1 METKWILSEI
11 KSKLTNFDLPID
23 NNILNILANRGIV
36 DEKDIVSFIN
46 PNLENLE
53 DPLRLKDL
61 DLAASYILEAIKQN
75 QNICIYGDY
84 DVDGITSTSLLYLVL
99 KQIGAKNL
107 DYYIPLRNEGY
118 GLNKDAIKEIKDKGT
133 DLIITVDCGISS
145 YYDVEYINEL
155 DMKVIVTDHH
165 DLPSDKRLPRSLAC
179 INPKRTDNEYSFP
192 NIAGVGVAFLLS
204 YELFRRLDMKDE
216 IYNYLDIA
224 TLGTIADIMPIIKEN
239 RIIVKYG
246 LEKLRNSKNLGLRTI
261 LNKTELTGK
270 ELTTGDISFKIAPIF
285 NAAGRL
291 ADAKLGV
298 KLLISDNQNEINVL
312 ADNLISNNI
321 DRRKIQDE
329 IIENVLNELKDKDLS
344 DKYILISHSPLYHH
358 GIIGIVASKVLET
371 YYKPCII
378 MEENPD
384 EGIAVASCRSI
395 EGFNITKALSSVSKL
410 LVKFGGHAN
419 AAGFTIKL
427 ENLEQFKK
435 EIEKYAKNEL
445 ENIKLTK
452 NIKIDMKIPAQK
464 VSYEFIQSLNL
475 LKPFGFGNPTPLLL
489 SENCIIHNPKTV
501 GNTEQHLK
509 FDIDQKGFSVKN
521 AIWFNGGSNL
531 KQLKKNNIFYDVV
544 FKLETNEYKD
554 RFYPSILIE
563 DMKES
568 KLKDDRFQYYHS
580 MYNTSFPM
588 KSVFYTTLD
597 LEDIDIEKIY
607 LKRSFNTYTV
617 MSGQR
622 ALSKLDTNVSTLL
635 SNLNDFYG
643 FEFEIKME
651 NVEIRENHKIVHILI
666 KRNYE
671 IQNYSNQDKV
681 QFRNIKKQILGEQ
694 EYNDVTKEILSKYY
708 KEDESVFIS
717 NNNISYYIDEDKIK
731 IKEQF
736 YYPLLLTIGMKYF
749 FDHDK
754 KMVFYTK
761 NKFFVKNNY
770 LRNYFEFKNKVD
782 IKDKIDNAIF
792 DFNSI
797 GMPIFKLKYEKAVF
811 FCDKDYTKTKL
822 YVIKKETYLPPNIFR
837 LNKKI
842 LSSIDYDKIFL
853 EYLPIKNKLSLIKEA
868 KIGQVIY
875 TDDSI
880 IEYF

>member
-1 METKWILSEI
+1 METKWILSETR
-11 KSKLTNFDLPID
+11 SKLTNFDLPID

-36 DEKDIVSFIN
+36 DEKDIVNFIN
-46 PNLENLE
+46 PSLENLE

-61 DLAASYILEAIKQN
+61 GLAASYILEAIKEN
-75 QNICIYGDY
+75 KNICIYGDY

-99 KQIGAKNL
+99 KKIGAKNL

-118 GLNKDAIKEIKDKGT
+118 GLNKDAIQEIKDKET

-145 YYDVEYINEL
+145 YYDVEFINSL
-155 DMKVIVTDHH
+155 GMQVIVTDHH
-165 DLPSDKRLPRSLAC
+165 DLPSDKKLPRGLAC
-179 INPKRTDNEYSFP
+179 INPKRLDNEYSFP
-192 NIAGVGVAFLLS
+192 NIAGVGVAFLLA
-204 YELFRRLDMKDE
+204 YELFRRLDMKEE
-216 IYNYLDIA
+216 IYRYLDIA
-224 TLGTIADIMPIIKEN
+224 SLGTIADIMPIIKEN

-246 LEKLRNSKNLGLRTI
+246 LERLKNSSNLGLKTI
-261 LNKTELTGK
+261 LNKLELTDK
-270 ELTTGDISFKIAPIF
+270 ELTTGDVSFKIAPIF

-298 KLLISDNQNEINVL
+298 KLLISNNQNEVNVL

-321 DRRKIQDE
+321 DRRKLQDE

-344 DKYILISHSPLYHH
+344 DKYILISHSPNYHH

-378 MEENPD
+378 MEENPE
-384 EGIAVASCRSI
+384 EGIAVASCRSV

-427 ENLEQFKK
+427 ENLEEFKK
-435 EIEKYAKNEL
+435 EIEKYAKEQL

-464 VSYEFIQSLNL
+464 ISYEFIQSLNL
-475 LKPFGFGNPTPLLL
+475 LKPFGFGNPTPLLM

-501 GNTEQHLK
+501 GTNDQHLK

-521 AIWFNGGSNL
+521 AIWFNGGENL
-531 KQLKKNNIFYDVV
+531 KELKKNHIFYDVV

-554 RFYPSILIE
+554 RFYPSIMIE
-563 DMKES
+563 DMKQS

-597 LEDIDIEKIY
+597 LANVELEKIY
-607 LKRSFNTYTV
+607 IKRNFNSYSV
-617 MSGQR
+617 MTGQK
-622 ALSKLDTNVSTLL
+622 ALSKLDPNISTLL
-635 SNLNDFYG
+635 SNLNEFYG
-643 FEFEIKME
+643 FNFDVKVE
-651 NVEIRENHKIVHILI
+651 NIEERENHKIVHILI
-666 KRNYE
+666 KRSYE
-671 IQNYSNQDKV
+671 LINYSNQDKV
-681 QFRNIKKQILGEQ
+681 QFRNIKNYILGAQ
-694 EYNDVTKEILSKYY
+694 EYNEVTKEILSKYF
-708 KEDESVFIS
+708 KEDESIFIS
-717 NNNISYYIDEDKIK
+717 RNNISFNLENEKVVIKDK
-731 IKEQF
+731 F
-736 YYPLLLTIGMKYF
+736 FYPLLLTLGIKYF
-749 FDHDK
+749 FDNNK

-761 NKFFVKNNY
+761 NKYFVKNHH
-770 LRNYFEFKNKVD
+770 LKNYFEFKNRVD
-782 IKDKIDNAIF
+782 ISDKIDSCIF

-797 GMPIFKLKYEKAVF
+797 EMPIFKLKYDKALI
-811 FCDKDYTKTKL
+811 FCDKDYTKNKL
-822 YVIKKETYLPPNIFR
+822 YVIKKEVDLPPNILR
-837 LNKKI
+837 LQKKL
-842 LSSIDYDKIFL
+842 LSGLDYDKIFL
-853 EYLPIKNKLSLIKEA
+853 EYLPIKNKLSLINEA
-868 KIGQVIY
+868 KNGQVIY
-875 TDDSI
+875 TDESI